1 MKIQT
6 FSIIAGSEACNA
18 RCPFCVSKMTPSCG
32 LDELKEP
39 EVNWRNFE
47 KACLLAKQSGVTTA
61 MFTGKGEPTL
71 FPDQIT
77 KFLDRL
83 EKHEFPL
90 IELQTNGIMLA
101 EKLPQ
106 YDKHLKTWYKK
117 GITTIAISVVHYESE
132 KNRAIYLPYKNQYIN
147 LPWLIYELHHA
158 FGFSV
163 RLTCIAAKGFIDTP
177 LKLEALIAFAKK
189 EKVEQLTLTPVNKPE
204 HPEHQEAWDW
214 TQRHHLSEAQ
224 LEEIKTYLQSN
235 GSQIRILSHGAIVYD
250 LYGQNICL
258 NNCLTVQPENEE
270 LRNIIF
276 FPDGHCRSHWQYE
289 GSILF

>member
-1 MKIQT
+1 
-6 FSIIAGSEACNA
+6 
-18 RCPFCVSKMTPSCG
+18 MTPSCG

-71 FPDQIT
+71 FPEQIT
-77 KFLDRL
+77 KFLNRL
-83 EKHEFPL
+83 EKYEFPL

-101 EKLPQ
+101 EKPDQ
-106 YDKHLKTWYKK
+106 YAEHLKTWYQK
-117 GITTIAISVVHYESE
+117 GMTTIAISVVDYESE
-132 KNRAIYLPYKNQYIN
+132 NNRVIYLPYKNQYID
-147 LPWLIYELHHA
+147 LPKLISQLHGY
-158 FGFSV
+158 GFSV
-163 RLTCIAAKGFIDTP
+163 RLTCIAAEGFIDSA
-177 LKLEALIAFAKK
+177 LKLSRLIAFARKN
-189 EKVEQLTLTPVNKPE
+189 KVEQLTLTPVNKPE
-204 HPEHQEAWDW
+204 HSEHQEAWDW
-214 TQRHHLSEAQ
+214 TNKHHIPENQLSD
-224 LEEIKTYLQSN
+224 IKTYLKENASP
-235 GSQIRILSHGAIVYD
+235 IRILSHGAIVYD

-258 NNCLTVQPENEE
+258 NNCLTVLPDNEE